1 MHACHPENRTSPA
14 CARESPPRSPR
25 RAADAGTAHAHL
37 SCVPAAA
44 GEGGDGLS
52 TLTLELDR
60 GAAASLEASLK
71 EAAAAL
77 EAAREGK

>member
-1 MHACHPENRTSPA
+1 M
-14 CARESPPRSPR
+14 
-25 RAADAGTAHAHL
+25 
-37 SCVPAAA
+37 PAAA